1 MREGIKMTV
10 NEVLKNVNKSLVH
23 FAIFESTNS
32 TESMYENVDTV
43 KKYGKMVHPKFL
55 YTLEELKNRE
65 VCDIFPDYCPEFCR
79 YDETISDIDV
89 EDTIESVLV
98 IIVKGKD
105 K

>member
-1 MREGIKMTV
+1 MTV
-10 NEVLKNVNKSLVH
+10 SEVLKNVHKGLVH

-55 YTLEELKNRE
+55 YTLEELKNKE

-79 YDETISDIDV
+79 YDETVSDIDV

-98 IIVKGKD
+98 IVVKGEVK
-105 K
+105 

>member
-1 MREGIKMTV
+1 MTV

-32 TESMYENVDTV
+32 TESMYENVDMV
-43 KKYGKMVHPKFL
+43 KKYGKMVHPKFS
-55 YTLEELKNRE
+55 YTLEELKNKE
-65 VCDIFPDYCPEFCR
+65 VCDIYPDYCPEFCR

-98 IIVKGKD
+98 IVVKEKA

>member
-1 MREGIKMTV
+1 MTV

-79 YDETISDIDV
+79 YDETVSDIDV

-98 IIVKGKD
+98 IVVKGEVK
-105 K
+105 

>member
-1 MREGIKMTV
+1 MREGIKITV
-10 NEVLKNVNKSLVH
+10 NEVMKIVNKSLVH
-23 FAIFESTNS
+23 FAFFESTNS

-79 YDETISDIDV
+79 YDETISDL
-89 EDTIESVLV
+89 ED
-98 IIVKGKD
+98 
-105 K
+105 